1 MADRRTIIN
10 PLLQGCKRVISM
22 AGKTKSVTYVPPV
35 RKPDPGI
42 PDDPQSICFPNGVPV
57 YLFPDRLTE
66 IVRVDLHF
74 DAGINRELL
83 PLQSQFTSL
92 LLPGGTSS
100 MTAAEIDA
108 KFDFYGSF
116 PVFAADRE
124 KAVIQLY
131 MLPEFFDSI
140 LPMIRD
146 ILADPV
152 FPEDEFQMQK
162 EGRLQKYLINR
173 GKVNYI
179 SLDYFLEALY
189 GHDHPFGR
197 RILPSH
203 FENITTDHLKRFHS
217 ANWVGGLLRIAI
229 SGNLNERI
237 IHIAEECFGN
247 TPVSLRNIAAELK
260 LPEDGQGKK
269 IKIDKIEAVQSS
281 IRIGKITISFDHPDF
296 AGLKVVDSILGGY
309 FGSRLMQN
317 LREDKGYTY
326 NVGSYLTSFQNSG
339 IITVATEVGSVHTND
354 AVAQIYRE
362 IDKLSENRVPAREL
376 KLVRPNLLGN
386 LARQF
391 DGPFNRVD
399 SFLSV
404 VSPGPGLNYFRRLE
418 EKIKTITSYE
428 IKELA
433 RTYYRSDNMHEI
445 IAGNTE

>member
-1 MADRRTIIN
+1 MA
-10 PLLQGCKRVISM
+10 M
-22 AGKTKSVTYVPPV
+22 AGKTKSVTHIPPV

-42 PDDPQSICFPNGVPV
+42 PADPQSICFPNGVPV

-66 IVRVDLHF
+66 IVRIDLHF
-74 DAGINRELL
+74 DAGINREIL

-108 KFDFYGSF
+108 TFDFYGSF

-131 MLPEFFDSI
+131 MLPGFFDSI

-146 ILADPV
+146 IVTDPV

-173 GKVNYI
+173 GKVNYV

-189 GHDHPFGR
+189 GQDHPFGR

-203 FENITTDHLKRFHS
+203 FENITTDDLRRFHS

-229 SGNLNERI
+229 SGNLSERI
-237 IHIAEECFGN
+237 IRIAEECFGK
-247 TPVSLRNIAAELK
+247 TPLSPRKKVNEVT
-260 LPEDGQGKK
+260 LPEGGQGKK
-269 IKIDKIEAVQSS
+269 LKIDKTEAVQSS
-281 IRIGKITISFDHPDF
+281 IRIGKLTISFDHPDF
-296 AGLKVVDSILGGY
+296 SGLKVVDTILGGY

-326 NVGSYLTSFQNSG
+326 NAGSYLTSLQRSG
-339 IITVATEVGSVHTND
+339 IIAISTEVGSIHTHD
-354 AVAQIYRE
+354 AVTQIYRE
-362 IDKLSENRVPAREL
+362 IDKLSETKVPAGEL

-404 VSPGPGLNYFRRLE
+404 VSPGPGLNYFRQLE
-418 EKIKTITSYE
+418 DRIKSITSDE

-445 IAGNTE
+445 IAGST